1 MLGVHRLPPPAD
13 PTTLGG
19 VVLGHPPHQL
29 LEEAPPPPLLETFV
43 NDTGGDPEV
52 VFVERLPL
60 ASRPEHV
67 PDGVGDRP
75 V

>member
-1 MLGVHRLPPPAD
+1 
-13 PTTLGG
+13 
-19 VVLGHPPHQL
+19 
-29 LEEAPPPPLLETFV
+29 V